1 MKSIYYKAK
10 GKSEILVYTSQRK
23 RNGRMKNETLTIHEL
38 TVVEM
43 NNEKSEIPS
52 WLDSILCL
60 KSELERNA

>member
-1 MKSIYYKAK
+1 
-10 GKSEILVYTSQRK
+10 
-23 RNGRMKNETLTIHEL
+23 MKNETLTIHEL